1 MAPSIPVV
9 SRYNTAQAGF
19 AKSDFIVT
27 FWFII
32 SRISIPVMISDQLN
46 EEHLIFI

>member
-19 AKSDFIVT
+19 ARLYCGLLVYYFNDIHT
-27 FWFII
+27 RDDI
-32 SRISIPVMISDQLN
+32 
-46 EEHLIFI
+46 